1 MAITIPGAIYS
12 RDFRLYLSGQI
23 ISLTGTWM
31 QSVAQ
36 NWLVWSI
43 TGSSFY
49 LGLIGGASS
58 LPMLLFTLIGGILAD
73 RFPKRRLLILTQSLS
88 IIPALILAI
97 FIDLKIITVLHIAIL
112 AFVLGTIN
120 AFDVPVRQ
128 SFLVEMVGK
137 ESLTGAIALNSA
149 IFNGARLIGPM
160 IAGLI
165 LSIFSISTCFYI
177 NAMSYIP
184 VVIAL
189 LMMKTEGLPSG
200 KGDSVRGGLREAI
213 GFVLSD
219 RVVLYLLLLIML
231 FSLVAIPYIILL
243 PAIAEGVF
251 QGGPRLYG
259 LMMGIIGGGSLTGA
273 LFIAF
278 RGEGRGKINL
288 IALFTTLFSILL
300 FLLST
305 SGMVSL
311 SLIFLFFT
319 GFCVISFL
327 ATANSLIQHRTPD
340 HLRGRVMSLY
350 TLVFLG
356 MTPPGN
362 LIAGSLASV
371 LGPMTALKVISIVTL
386 GGTLIFR
393 VLTRPYGIIERP

>member
-120 AFDVPVRQ
+120 ALDVPVRQ

-200 KGDSVRGGLREAI
+200 KNNSVRGGLREAI

-356 MTPPGN
+356 MSPPGN